1 MNSNLFTDIIPS
13 GSVIGK
19 ISEDISEELNIDM
32 CDVIAVAGHDTQC
45 AQVSVPTQ
53 DDDFL
58 FLSCGTWSLLGTEL
72 DNPIIT
78 EKSSRYNI
86 TNESGYQ
93 GKVSFL
99 KNIIGLWLIQESK
112 RQWQKEGKSYTF
124 GELEKMAENA
134 QPFRSFIDPDDPIF
148 TPAGNIPDRIRDY
161 CRKTNQDVPRNEAEI
176 VRCINES
183 LAFKYRIALEEIEDC
198 TDKKYSKLYMLG
210 GGTQSRL
217 LSQMT
222 ANACNIKVYGG
233 PIEATVLGNIAIQ
246 LIASGNIKDLKEA
259 RRIIN
264 DSHNIDEYI
273 PKESK
278 LWDKEFS
285 RFKKIIKKGELIK
298 C

>member
-1 MNSNLFTDIIPS
+1 
-13 GSVIGK
+13 
-19 ISEDISEELNIDM
+19 M

-183 LAFKYRIALEEIEDC
+183 LAFKYRIALEEIED
-198 TDKKYSKLYMLG
+198 
-210 GGTQSRL
+210 
-217 LSQMT
+217 LS
-222 ANACNIKVYGG
+222 
-233 PIEATVLGNIAIQ
+233 
-246 LIASGNIKDLKEA
+246 LIHI
-259 RRIIN
+259 
-264 DSHNIDEYI
+264 
-273 PKESK
+273 
-278 LWDKEFS
+278 
-285 RFKKIIKKGELIK
+285 
-298 C
+298 